1 MENQVMTNKKQVIL
15 LNYLLPMV
23 MISLGVLHFLKHGL
37 DLATIIPVI
46 LGSSALYMAI
56 FNHLLL
62 QRVIDFI
69 TKVWYPISQAITV
82 VLLTI
87 TFYAVFAPVG
97 LFFRLFRR
105 DVLNKDFRVI
115 HFSYWLDR
123 SKKTQS
129 NYTQQF

>member
-1 MENQVMTNKKQVIL
+1 MTNKKQVIL

-115 HFSYWLDR
+115 RFSYWLDR
-123 SKKTQS
+123 SKKTKN

>member
-1 MENQVMTNKKQVIL
+1 MTNKKQVIL

>member
-1 MENQVMTNKKQVIL
+1 MTDNKQVIFL
-15 LNYLLPMV
+15 HYLLPLI
-23 MISLGVLHFLKHGL
+23 MISLGVFHFFKHGL
-37 DLATIIPVI
+37 DLATIIPII
-46 LGSSALYMAI
+46 LGGSAFYMAL

-62 QRVIDFI
+62 QRIIDFLA
-69 TKVWYPISQAITV
+69 KLWYPISQAITV
-82 VLLTI
+82 VLLTV

-115 HFSYWLDR
+115 RFSYWLDR
-123 SKKTQS
+123 SKKTKN

>member
-1 MENQVMTNKKQVIL
+1 MINKKQVIL
-15 LNYLLPMV
+15 LNYLLPLI

-37 DLATIIPVI
+37 DLAAIIPVI
-46 LGSSALYMAI
+46 IGSFALYMAL

-62 QRVIDFI
+62 QRTIDFI
-69 TKVWYPISQAITV
+69 TKLWYPISQAITV
-82 VLLTI
+82 LLLTM

-115 HFSYWLDR
+115 RFSYWLDR
-123 SKKTQS
+123 SKKPKN

>member
-1 MENQVMTNKKQVIL
+1 MTNKKQVIL

-46 LGSSALYMAI
+46 IGSFALYMAL

-62 QRVIDFI
+62 QRTIDFI
-69 TKVWYPISQAITV
+69 TKLWYPISQAITV
-82 VLLTI
+82 LLLTV

>member
-1 MENQVMTNKKQVIL
+1 MINKKQVIL
-15 LNYLLPMV
+15 LNYLLPLI

-37 DLATIIPVI
+37 DLAAIIPVI
-46 LGSSALYMAI
+46 IGSFALYMAL

-62 QRVIDFI
+62 QRTIDFI
-69 TKVWYPISQAITV
+69 TKLWYPISQAITV
-82 VLLTI
+82 LLLTM

-105 DVLNKDFRVI
+105 DVLNKDFRI
-115 HFSYWLDR
+115 IRFSYWLDR